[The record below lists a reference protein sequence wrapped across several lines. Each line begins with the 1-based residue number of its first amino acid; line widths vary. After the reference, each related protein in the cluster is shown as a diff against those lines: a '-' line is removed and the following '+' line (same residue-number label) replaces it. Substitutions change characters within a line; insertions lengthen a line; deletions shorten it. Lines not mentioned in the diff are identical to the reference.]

1 MMTQYS
7 PVTHTVNGS
16 ITDFLL
22 RKKKVIKYL
31 VYGNISVHY
40 MYTTVIKIRT
50 VKLCQISVVFL

>member
-16 ITDFLL
+16 ITDFFT
-22 RKKKVIKYL
+22 KKKVIKYL

>member
-22 RKKKVIKYL
+22 RKKSYK

>member
-22 RKKKVIKYL
+22 RKKSYKVPGIWKYFCTL
-31 VYGNISVHY
+31 HVYYSD
-40 MYTTVIKIRT
+40 
-50 VKLCQISVVFL
+50 